1 MSQEFCTAYTTGPEL
16 AKLAELR
23 VKTDRQLLRLLHAR
37 LEVGLN
43 FVALVEQTNLDGN
56 PDHAEQLLMGAEQ
69 AVLEVKRL
77 LPVLTE
83 DQYQSVGPPLNKLRE
98 ALDRQGRRSAA
109 AASMA

>member
-1 MSQEFCTAYTTGPEL
+1 MSQGFCTAYTPAPEL
-16 AKLAELR
+16 EKLSELR
-23 VKTDRQLLRLLHAR
+23 AKTDRQLLRLLHSR
-37 LEVGLN
+37 LQVGLN
-43 FVALVEQTNLDGN
+43 FVALVEKTNLDGN

-98 ALDRQGRRSAA
+98 ALDRQCRRSAA
-109 AASMA
+109 SGSMA